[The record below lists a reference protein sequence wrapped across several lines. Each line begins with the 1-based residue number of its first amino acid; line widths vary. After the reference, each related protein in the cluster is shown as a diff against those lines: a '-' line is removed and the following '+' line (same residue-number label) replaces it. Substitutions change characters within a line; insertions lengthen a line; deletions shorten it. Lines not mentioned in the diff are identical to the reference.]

1 MWETLKK
8 YDDCTAA
15 IMDNQQEIAENIKQI
30 VFKESSKISGIN
42 DATCAKKQTGK
53 DIRLEVLI
61 K

>member
-1 MWETLKK
+1 
-8 YDDCTAA
+8 
-15 IMDNQQEIAENIKQI
+15 MDNQQEIAENSKQI

-53 DIRLEVLI
+53 DIGLEVLT